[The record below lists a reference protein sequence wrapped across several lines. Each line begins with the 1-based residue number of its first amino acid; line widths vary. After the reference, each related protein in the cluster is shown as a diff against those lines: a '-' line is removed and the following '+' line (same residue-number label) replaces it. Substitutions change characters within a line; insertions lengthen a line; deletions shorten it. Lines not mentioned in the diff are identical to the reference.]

1 MRDVH
6 PLPARQ
12 GERQLCKLPL
22 PSREA
27 EKLLRGV
34 QPLPSRQAETQL
46 RSVQPLPPWQAE
58 TQLRGVQPLPPRQAE
73 KQLRGVQRL
82 PPRQAETQLR
92 GLQPLPSREAENS
105 MRSRDPSV
113 SLERARGSA
122 NRLHLVVCVCLD
134 NRVSA
139 MITPKSRRA
148 RRDHP
153 SDVVRVSRI
162 GRDKK
167 TSRSSFGFSQC
178 LVPTPYRNRPPVA
191 CTHLALT
198 DCVLRADLGSGKRV
212 ERWKGQGKGFA
223 REKAEARRRL
233 RRGSRHPMSR
243 DGRREKK

>member
-1 MRDVH
+1 MTPPRR
-6 PLPARQ
+6 PCQLPRRPRASRPSQEDPACACPAPRQ
-12 GERQLCKLPL
+12 RGTRCV
-22 PSREA
+22 SWFGVVREGCGKVSWSA
-27 EKLLRGV
+27 FAGC
-34 QPLPSRQAETQL
+34 L
-46 RSVQPLPPWQAE
+46 RSIARVGKSHRSKRNPCRKTFQISAFARPAPKPF
-58 TQLRGVQPLPPRQAE
+58 VS
-73 KQLRGVQRL
+73 V
-82 PPRQAETQLR
+82 
-92 GLQPLPSREAENS
+92 
-105 MRSRDPSV
+105 RSRDPSV

-122 NRLHLVVCVCLD
+122 NRLHLVVRVCLD

-148 RRDHP
+148 RHDHP

-178 LVPTPYRNRPPVA
+178 LVPNPYRNRTRVA
-191 CTHLALT
+191 CTHLDLT
-198 DCVLRADLGSGKRV
+198 DCVLRADLGSGKRM
-212 ERWKGQGKGFA
+212 ERWKGQEKGFA